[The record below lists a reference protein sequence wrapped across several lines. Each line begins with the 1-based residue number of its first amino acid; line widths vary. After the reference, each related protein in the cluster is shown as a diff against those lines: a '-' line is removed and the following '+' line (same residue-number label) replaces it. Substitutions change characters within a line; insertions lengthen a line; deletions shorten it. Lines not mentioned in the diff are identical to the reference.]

1 MDVGGG
7 WLTPVVIPG
16 APPIKMDQ
24 QLPFAVDFLYGG
36 NTDQGWILSVHCL
49 ELHASFKLTNTC
61 IAIRGFQLRL
71 KKKKKKKKKKYNVVS
86 ILSITMYTPP
96 LGYIRP
102 YLQHVKLS
110 IHNANSA

>member
-71 KKKKKKKKKKYNVVS
+71 KKKKKKKKKSTMWYQFLALPCTPHLLDTSVHTYN
-86 ILSITMYTPP
+86 M
-96 LGYIRP
+96 
-102 YLQHVKLS
+102 
-110 IHNANSA
+110 